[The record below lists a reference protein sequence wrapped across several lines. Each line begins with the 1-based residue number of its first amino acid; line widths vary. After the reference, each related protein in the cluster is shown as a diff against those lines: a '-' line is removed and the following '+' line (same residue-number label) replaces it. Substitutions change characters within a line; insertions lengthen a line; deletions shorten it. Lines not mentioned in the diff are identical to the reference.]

1 MICKH
6 LYADVMDDRQIRCR
20 ACPMIWHL
28 RGAWA
33 KAACEANGL
42 DAKKTTFTKIEPVM
56 GATEAYRLNV
66 PKED

>member
-1 MICKH
+1 
-6 LYADVMDDRQIRCR
+6 
-20 ACPMIWHL
+20 MIWHL